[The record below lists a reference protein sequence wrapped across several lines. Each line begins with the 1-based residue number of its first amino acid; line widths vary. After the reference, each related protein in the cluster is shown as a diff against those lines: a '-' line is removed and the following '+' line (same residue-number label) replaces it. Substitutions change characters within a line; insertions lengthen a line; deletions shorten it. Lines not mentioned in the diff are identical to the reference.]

1 MLSWDKVSGVESY
14 SINRDGAELY
24 PWATGEITWVNDM
37 TGDRGQSYEITARDR
52 DGRVIA
58 VIQTTA
64 K

>member
-1 MLSWDKVSGVESY
+1 MLSWDKVPGVASY
-14 SINRDGAELY
+14 SINRDGAEINR
-24 PWATGEITWVNDM
+24 WSGKSTWVNDM